1 MCESGLPLFPI
12 VAVLLPRFVLARMAH
27 QAVCAA
33 HMSNPEQLKTLVPI
47 GSLGADSLQKLAAK
61 TSILSIGSGER
72 LFEEGDNDP
81 YAVYLLEGQM
91 TLSSKKGATRTVT
104 GGSEEARYALSH
116 LKPRQYRGTTDT
128 DVRIARVDSALL
140 ERLITLEQSAQ
151 ANGIEVVE
159 YDGSDDSDWM
169 MSLLRNEAFAQLPPA
184 NINALFQRLEP
195 VEVKAGQIVIKQG
208 EPGDYYYLIKDGR
221 ASIARK
227 ASDGKVAML
236 SELSHG
242 QGFGEEAL
250 LSGAPRNATV
260 IMRTAGTLM
269 RLSRKD
275 FDELLKEPLVHWIGE
290 AEART
295 LLQAGAGLLDVRL
308 EAEFDRGSIKGSVNI
323 PLYQLRAKA
332 ASLDPKRKYILGCD
346 SGKRSCA
353 AAFLLTQ
360 RGFNVYVLRGGLAAL
375 GRAV

>member
-1 MCESGLPLFPI
+1 
-12 VAVLLPRFVLARMAH
+12 
-27 QAVCAA
+27 
-33 HMSNPEQLKTLVPI
+33 MSNTDRLKTLVPI
-47 GSLGADSLQKLAAK
+47 TSLGTDSLQKLAAK
-61 TSILSIGSGER
+61 TSVESIDSGER
-72 LFEEGDNDP
+72 LFEEGDSDP
-81 YAVYLLEGQM
+81 YAVYLLDGQV
-91 TLSSKKGATRTVT
+91 TLSSKKGAKRTVT

-116 LKPRQYRGTTDT
+116 LKPRQYRGTADT
-128 DVRIARVDSALL
+128 EVRIARVDSTLL
-140 ERLITLEQSAQ
+140 DRLITLEQSAQ

-159 YDGSDDSDWM
+159 FDGSDDSDWM

-208 EPGDYYYLIKDGR
+208 EPGDYYYLIKNGR

-227 ASDGKVAML
+227 AKDGKVAML
-236 SELSHG
+236 NELSHG

-269 RLSRKD
+269 RLSKND
-275 FDELLKEPLVHWIGE
+275 FDELLKEPLVHWVGE
-290 AEART
+290 AEARS
-295 LLQAGAGLLDVRL
+295 LIQAGAGLLDVRL
-308 EAEFDRGSIKGSVNI
+308 EDEYARGSFKGSTNI
-323 PLYQLRAKA
+323 PLYQLRTKA
-332 ASLDPKRKYILGCD
+332 ASLDPKRKYILVCD
-346 SGKRSCA
+346 SGKRSCT

-360 RGFNVYVLRGGLAAL
+360 RGFDVYVLRGGLATL

>member
-1 MCESGLPLFPI
+1 MPNL
-12 VAVLLPRFVLARMAH
+12 
-27 QAVCAA
+27 
-33 HMSNPEQLKTLVPI
+33 EQLKSLVPI
-47 GSLGADSLQKLAAK
+47 SSLGTDSLQKLAAS
-61 TSILSIGSGER
+61 TVFASVDAGER
-72 LFEEGDNDP
+72 LFEEGDSDS
-81 YAVYLLEGQM
+81 YAVYLLEGQV
-91 TLSSKKGATRTVT
+91 TLSSKKGARRTVA

-116 LKPRQYRGTTDT
+116 LKPRQYRGTADT

-140 ERLITLEQSAQ
+140 DRLITLEQSAQ

-227 ASDGKVAML
+227 GKDGKVAML
-236 SELSHG
+236 NELSSG

-269 RLSRKD
+269 RLSKKD
-275 FDELLKEPLVHWIGE
+275 FDELLKEPLVHWVNE

-295 LLQAGAGLLDVRL
+295 LLQSGAGLLDVRL
-308 EAEFDRGSIKGSVNI
+308 EDEFARASLKGSINI

-332 ASLDPKRKYILGCD
+332 ASLDSGRKYILGCD

-360 RGFNVYVLRGGLAAL
+360 RGFEVYVLRGGLATLA
-375 GRAV
+375 RAG

>member
-1 MCESGLPLFPI
+1 
-12 VAVLLPRFVLARMAH
+12 
-27 QAVCAA
+27 
-33 HMSNPEQLKTLVPI
+33 MSNPDQLKSLVPI
-47 GSLGADSLQKLAAK
+47 SSLGNDSLRKLADK
-61 TSILSIGSGER
+61 TSIVSIDSGER
-72 LFEEGDNDP
+72 LFEEGDSDH
-81 YAVYLLEGQM
+81 YAVYLLDGQV
-91 TLSSKKGATRTVT
+91 TLSSKLGAKRTVT
-104 GGSEEARYALSH
+104 GGSDEARYALSH
-116 LKPRQYRGTTDT
+116 LKPRQYRGTADT
-128 DVRIARVDSALL
+128 DVKVARVESAMLDRLL
-140 ERLITLEQSAQ
+140 TLEQSAQ

-159 YDGSDDSDWM
+159 FDGSDDSDWM

-195 VEVKAGQIVIKQG
+195 IEVKAGQIVIKQG

-227 ASDGKVAML
+227 AKDGKVAMVN
-236 SELSHG
+236 ELSSG

-269 RLSRKD
+269 RLSKKD
-275 FDELLKEPLVHWIGE
+275 FDELLKEPLVHWVGE
-290 AEART
+290 VEARK
-295 LLQAGAGLLDVRL
+295 LLQTGAGLLDVRL
-308 EAEFDRGSIKGSVNI
+308 EDEYARGSIKGSANI

-332 ASLDPKRKYILGCD
+332 AALDPKRKYILGCD

-360 RGFNVYVLRGGLAAL
+360 RGFEVYVLRGGLATL
-375 GRAV
+375 GRAG